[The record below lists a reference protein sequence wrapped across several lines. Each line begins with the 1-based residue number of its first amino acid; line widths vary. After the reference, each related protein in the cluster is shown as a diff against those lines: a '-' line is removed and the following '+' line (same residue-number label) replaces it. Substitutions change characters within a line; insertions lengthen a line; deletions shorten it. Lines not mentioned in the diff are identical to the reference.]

1 MITTEHQSRSEV
13 DAAWDAEIGHRI
25 AEIEAG
31 TVTLLTHER
40 FLSVFDEA
48 RAELSEGKR
57 GLEAASP
64 RHTN

>member
-1 MITTEHQSRSEV
+1 MIATEHQSRSEV
-13 DAAWDAEIGHRI
+13 DAAWDAEIGDRI

-31 TVTLLTHER
+31 TVTLLTHEQ

-48 RAELSEGKR
+48 RAELSERKR

-64 RHTN
+64 DNTN